1 MNCLTIEKLEKEKCS
16 GCGAC
21 VQLCPTQCISMEEN
35 GEGFYYPRV
44 NSQKCVSCG
53 KCLKQ
58 CPQYNIIPGNKEST
72 CYAVIHNDSKVL
84 KTSTSGGA
92 FSLFAKEVIEKGGAV
107 YGCSME
113 KEDNTFVVR
122 HIRVDN
128 MSDLEKI
135 KGSKYVQ
142 SIIGDT
148 FLKAK
153 EDLEQNRMVLFS
165 GTPCQIAGLKAFMQK
180 DYPNL
185 ITCEVICHGVP
196 SQKLFQKS
204 IEYLEEKKKFEILS
218 FKFRSK
224 ANKWAMFW
232 EYNYVNQKKSNG
244 NNVKI
249 ADENPYY
256 MSFLNGECYRESCY
270 LCNYAKKNRVADI
283 TMGDYWGVEELYPDF
298 ADPNGVSIVLINNS
312 KSEEF
317 FLSVKSEAKTKT
329 VQLGSAIS
337 YNKNLVRPTCR
348 PEKRDFAYKNILKSP
363 VEIFEKYPY
372 RLPLKQQVKARLKSL
387 IPVEYKW
394 TIKRV
399 VKKFVKNWVKK

>member
-1 MNCLTIEKLEKEKCS
+1 MNCLTIEKLEREKCS

-196 SQKLFQKS
+196 SQKLFQEKIKYIEQDKNKS
-204 IEYLEEKKKFEILS
+204 ITVQKYL
-218 FKFRSK
+218 FRSK
-224 ANKWAMFW
+224 IHGWAAYSSYQ
-232 EYNYVNQKKSNG
+232 YNQNGMKKEKYVLGDK
-244 NNVKI
+244 
-249 ADENPYY
+249 DPYY
-256 MSFLNGECYRESCY
+256 MSFINGNCSRESCY
-270 LCNYAKKNRVADI
+270 LCQYARKERVADI
-283 TMGDYWGVEELYPDF
+283 TLGDCWGIEEFNPEF
-298 ADPNGVSIVLINNS
+298 ADPRGVSVVLINNP
-312 KSEEF
+312 KAEHIFERTKKNAR
-317 FLSVKSEAKTKT
+317 VKKVELDL
-329 VQLGSAIS
+329 VVNH
-337 YNKNLVRPTCR
+337 NKNLVNPTIRPV
-348 PEKRDFAYKNILKSP
+348 ERDFAYEKLSENSGNVFEQYPYQLSIKQKIKADLKSFIS
-363 VEIFEKYPY
+363 VKQKWAIKGVV
-372 RLPLKQQVKARLKSL
+372 RKLK
-387 IPVEYKW
+387 KW
-394 TIKRV
+394 
-399 VKKFVKNWVKK
+399 